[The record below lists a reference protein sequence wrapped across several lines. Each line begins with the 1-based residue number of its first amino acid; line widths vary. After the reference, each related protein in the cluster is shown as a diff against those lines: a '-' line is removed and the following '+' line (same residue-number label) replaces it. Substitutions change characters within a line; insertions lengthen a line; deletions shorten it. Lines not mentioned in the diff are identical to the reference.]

1 MLVGQVEAGMVES
14 VRGVCAASLAAYAQR
29 PRAAWVLE
37 WPGQAVLVAAATHW
51 TADVTAALLAPS
63 AGRPAGLHLFHWLV
77 RSARTMDRQVGAVR
91 IWSASAC
98 R

>member
-63 AGRPAGLHLFHWLV
+63 AGRPAGLHLCISL
-77 RSARTMDRQVGAVR
+77 
-91 IWSASAC
+91 
-98 R
+98 